1 MLTPRHSTLLQILDS
16 PWFHLSIINLS
27 VCLYGLWCDNC
38 PIVLVR
44 WHQRGLCPSD
54 TDRYKE
60 MFWQGKGIG
69 RKPNNRMVSRVG
81 LLCTLYSAL
90 MCRDVGRGQWLGLTS
105 LWRRG
110 RGLLDTGA
118 RGERAS
124 CEARTLHC
132 NLCFVSNEHSFMS
145 RDRRTIDKL
154 DGSCFIVSVCL
165 FVRGQLGLLSHTT
178 TIVRIWCGQNSRVV
192 EVSTWPIFISMHR
205 VHSKCQCQQRHSLFN
220 NNGEHTLY
228 TI

>member
-90 MCRDVGRGQWLGLTS
+90 MCRDVGWGQWSDLALAPGAWS
-105 LWRRG
+105 AGHWGQGRESILW
-110 RGLLDTGA
+110 
-118 RGERAS
+118 GEDI
-124 CEARTLHC
+124 TLQLVFCKQWTFIHVKRQE
-132 NLCFVSNEHSFMS
+132 NNWQTWRIVLYCFS
-145 RDRRTIDKL
+145 
-154 DGSCFIVSVCL
+154 L
-165 FVRGQLGLLSHTT
+165 FV
-178 TIVRIWCGQNSRVV
+178 C
-192 EVSTWPIFISMHR
+192 
-205 VHSKCQCQQRHSLFN
+205 
-220 NNGEHTLY
+220 
-228 TI
+228 